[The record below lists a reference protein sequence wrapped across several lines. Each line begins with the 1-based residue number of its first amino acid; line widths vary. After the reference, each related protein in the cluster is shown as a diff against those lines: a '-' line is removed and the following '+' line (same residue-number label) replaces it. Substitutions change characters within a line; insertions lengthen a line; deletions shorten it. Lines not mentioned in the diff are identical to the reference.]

1 MDGAQAGVQGGLW
14 GRSVGEQEDLDRR
27 VFRGVEVVLAVIAGD
42 GVRLD
47 LDVSVSA
54 LGELV
59 DAPVVTFALGE
70 DDAPYASRDQ
80 CRHDRGRSCLH
91 PAR

>member
-1 MDGAQAGVQGGLW
+1 MT
-14 GRSVGEQEDLDRR
+14 EFTTTR
-27 VFRGVEVVLAVIAGD
+27 VALSA

-47 LDVSVSA
+47 LDASVSA

-70 DDAPYASRDQ
+70 DHIEVAGDEAAS
-80 CRHDRGRSCLH
+80 SL
-91 PAR
+91 AV